1 MIYQQHS
8 VLAAAVAVA
17 AETDFLAE
25 VPADATVAHLSSF
38 FFSSAVA
45 AATTD
50 SEAAAVTTTAVYG

>member
-1 MIYQQHS
+1 MTYQQHS
-8 VLAAAVAVA
+8 VLVE
-17 AETDFLAE
+17 ETDFLAE

-50 SEAAAVTTTAVYG
+50 SEAAVVTTTAVYG

>member
-1 MIYQQHS
+1 MTYQQHS
-8 VLAAAVAVA
+8 VLVE
-17 AETDFLAE
+17 ETDFLAE

-50 SEAAAVTTTAVYG
+50 SEAVLVSSSCFY

>member
-1 MIYQQHS
+1 MTYQQHS
-8 VLAAAVAVA
+8 VLVE
-17 AETDFLAE
+17 ETDFLAE
-25 VPADATVAHLSSF
+25 APADATVAHLSSF